1 VLDCAHLRTY
11 YTDQIMQAEFKK
23 NGYVF
28 IKNFF
33 SQAEVDALVA
43 DIKEASATKSGED
56 VLDKGNLK

>member
-1 VLDCAHLRTY
+1 MIKHI
-11 YTDQIMQAEFKK
+11 YTNCYAGFIMQAEFKK

-43 DIKEASATKSGED
+43 DIKEASATKSYDD
-56 VLDKGNLK
+56 VLIKAI